1 MPVTFCRDL
10 SAQFAPCDDRDF
22 LALFA
27 SRLSGG
33 ITADLERDGALDLS
47 MSESLDAA
55 ALVSPLG
62 SKRFPV
68 DNLRQRNWV
77 LGEIVS
83 GYAAKEMPSKADE
96 RDKQLFVLACYLNAN
111 SADAGLSDLPT
122 ELVTAMIA
130 ERAATLSI
138 DNRLVV
144 ARFLFGIAL
153 RYEPF
158 ATRRSEDP
166 RPLIL
171 AAIAC
176 LVAGTF
182 ADLADCSGELAGNR
196 GLLAGAISKSG
207 ADRWQR
213 MSRRL
218 LSAEG
223 RVSEAALNL
232 AAILEEQPDW
242 R

>member
-1 MPVTFCRDL
+1 
-10 SAQFAPCDDRDF
+10 
-22 LALFA
+22 
-27 SRLSGG
+27 
-33 ITADLERDGALDLS
+33 

-55 ALVSPLG
+55 ALASPLG

-68 DNLRQRNWV
+68 DNLRERNWV

-83 GYAAKEMPSKADE
+83 GYASKDLPVKAAE

-111 SADAGLSDLPT
+111 SADAGLPDLPT
-122 ELVTAMIA
+122 ELVTAMMA

-138 DNRLVV
+138 DSRLIV
-144 ARFLFGIAL
+144 ARFMFGIAL

-171 AAIAC
+171 AAITC

-182 ADLADCSGELAGNR
+182 AELADCIGELAGNR

-218 LSAEG
+218 FSAEG
-223 RVSEAALNL
+223 RLSEAAMNL
-232 AAILEEQPDW
+232 AAMLEEQPEW